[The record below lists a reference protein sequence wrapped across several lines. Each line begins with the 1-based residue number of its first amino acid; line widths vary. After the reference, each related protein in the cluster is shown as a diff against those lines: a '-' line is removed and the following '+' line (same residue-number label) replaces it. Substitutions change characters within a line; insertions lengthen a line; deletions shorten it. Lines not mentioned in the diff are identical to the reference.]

1 MDHLAKGTAHM
12 SVKEMLAG
20 GNAFEFTTPGQ
31 TVEGTVVKAES
42 QQQTDMNTKQP
53 VTWPDGRP
61 KMLIAAVIQ
70 TTLREG
76 PDDHGRRNIYFS
88 GHKFTALQQSGADDL
103 LEGDWIRVT
112 FLDFS
117 DRDPQVKG
125 HNRAKLYKVEWRKGA
140 RGGGV
145 SQTINPGATAAP
157 QTNTSGQGGPAYG
170 SKPDYLP
177 QNVWDT
183 MPDAAKAH
191 MSPPQA
197 APALVRPD
205 HIPEVAWQYM
215 PDDAKAA
222 AVAATPKATHGPKPD
237 YMPQEA
243 WDAMADEVKAQMS
256 PPPGF

>member
-1 MDHLAKGTAHM
+1 M

-20 GNAFEFTTPGQ
+20 GNAFEFSTPGEE
-31 TVEGTVVKAES
+31 VEGTVVKAES

-70 TTLREG
+70 TSLRDG

-103 LEGDWIRVT
+103 LPGDWIKVK
-112 FLDFS
+112 FINFS

-125 HNRAKLYKVEWRKGA
+125 HNRAKLYEVQWRKGP
-140 RGGGV
+140 RGSGV
-145 SQTINPGATAAP
+145 SETINPGAAAAQSAP
-157 QTNTSGQGGPAYG
+157 ASTTAYG
-170 SKPDYLP
+170 PKPEFIPED
-177 QNVWDT
+177 VWKV
-183 MPDAAKAH
+183 MPADAKASV
-191 MSPPQA
+191 SPPQA

-222 AVAATPKATHGPKPD
+222 AVASAPKATYGPKPD
-237 YMPQEA
+237 YLPQAA
-243 WDAMADEVKAQMS
+243 WDSMADEVKAQMS

>member
-1 MDHLAKGTAHM
+1 M

-20 GNAFEFTTPGQ
+20 GNAFEFANPGDE
-31 TVEGTVVKAES
+31 VEGVVVKAES

-70 TTLREG
+70 TSLRTG
-76 PDDHGRRNIYFS
+76 ADDHGRRNIHFS

-103 LEGDWIRVT
+103 LEGDWIKVK
-112 FLDFS
+112 FLQFS

-125 HNRAKLYKVEWRKGA
+125 HNRAKLYEVQWKKGP

-145 SQTINPGATAAP
+145 AQTINPGATP
-157 QTNTSGQGGPAYG
+157 QTSSAAYG
-170 SKPDYLP
+170 AKPDYVP
-177 QNVWDT
+177 QAGWDA
-183 MPDAAKAH
+183 MPDAVKAQL
-191 MSPPQA
+191 SPPQA

-215 PDDAKAA
+215 PDDAKKAA
-222 AVAATPKATHGPKPD
+222 IAATPKATYGPKPD
-237 YMPQEA
+237 YLPQEA
-243 WDAMADEVKAQMS
+243 WDSMADEVKAQMS
-256 PPPGF
+256 PLPGF